1 TAKKLPIRLA
11 RFKTADDV
19 ELADGKILTELRS
32 QSPRQIAHLLKSA
45 GTLFVKPIHNLP
57 GTISRL
63 GQSPQLRLKLIKQ
76 ERFDLAEVA
85 AATSTGRPPGA
96 MRIGVS
102 RHAHEKAY
110 RTAEVASNG
119 LQVTFACCDQMH
131 CNCNPGGF

>member
-1 TAKKLPIRLA
+1 MEKKFPSRVA
-11 RFKTADDV
+11 RSKNADDV
-19 ELADGKILTELRS
+19 ELADGTILSELRS

-76 ERFDLAEVA
+76 ERFDL
-85 AATSTGRPPGA
+85 
-96 MRIGVS
+96 GVS

-110 RTAEVASNG
+110 RTAEVASNV
-119 LQVTFACCDQMH
+119 LQVTFACCAQMH
-131 CNCNPGGF
+131 CNCNPGGFVSRDRIPHLRVCFTR